1 MKRPL
6 RALGFL
12 SAVEVVL
19 YLLVATVAW
28 AVADHDLATLD
39 SSFFQ
44 DVQTRL
50 HAQIMAGVQGLILI
64 VNALMFLKIVRK
76 GEKPVAIFSLFVTA
90 AIVSLFFLPTMFSV
104 YGLGGLIGLFAAVK
118 VLALLWKGLSWPFR
132 KIFGRKKAE
141 TATETPTTTAPSKK
155 AG

>member
-12 SAVEVVL
+12 SAVELVV
-19 YLLVATVAW
+19 YLLAATVAW
-28 AVADHDLATLD
+28 AVADHDLGTLK

-50 HAQIMAGVQGLILI
+50 HAQIMGGILALI
-64 VNALMFLKIVRK
+64 VLVNAAMAYKILRQ
-76 GEKPVAIFSLFVTA
+76 GEKPVAAFGLLATA
-90 AIVSLFFLPTMFSV
+90 AIGALWFLPTLFSV
-104 YGLGGLIGLFAAVK
+104 YGLGGLVGLVVAYKFLAV
-118 VLALLWKGLSWPFR
+118 VWKGLSWPFR
-132 KIFGRKKAE
+132 KAFGKKPDAAP
-141 TATETPTTTAPSKK
+141 TAKTAAPPKK

>member
-6 RALGFL
+6 RALFFL
-12 SAVEVVL
+12 SAIEIAV

-28 AVADHDLATLD
+28 AVADHDLATLQ

-50 HAQIMAGVQGLILI
+50 HAQIMAGVQGLILL
-64 VNALMFLKIVRK
+64 VNVLMFIKILKH
-76 GEKPVAIFSLFVTA
+76 GEKHIAIFGLFVA
-90 AIVSLFFLPTMFSV
+90 AAVASLYFVPTFVSV
-104 YGLGGLIGLFAAVK
+104 YGLGGLLGLLVVWKA
-118 VLALLWKGLSWPFR
+118 LALLWKGLTWPFR
-132 KIFGRKKAE
+132 RKRKTEAE
-141 TATETPTTTAPSKK
+141 AAKPIVKTAPSKK

>member
-12 SAVEVVL
+12 SAVELVV
-19 YLLVATVAW
+19 YLLAATVAW
-28 AVADHDLATLD
+28 AIADHDLATLK

-50 HAQIMAGVQGLILI
+50 HAQIMGGVLALVIL
-64 VNALMFLKIVRK
+64 VNAAMAYKILRQ
-76 GEKPVAIFSLFVTA
+76 GEKPIAAFGLLATA
-90 AIVSLFFLPTMFSV
+90 AIASLWFLPTLFSV
-104 YGLGGLIGLFAAVK
+104 YGLGGLIGLVVAYKILAV
-118 VLALLWKGLSWPFR
+118 VWKALSWPFR
-132 KIFGRKKAE
+132 KAFGKKPDAAPPAPK
-141 TATETPTTTAPSKK
+141 TAAPSKK